1 MKRSALLD
9 PVDCISCLVSSRV
22 GLEGLDANAAA
33 AIVAA
38 RTRTEM
44 FVESYRAT
52 AKASTRPVKRRLNAQ
67 AMQGLGSLGGGL
79 RELLTAS
86 AAANDVDYS
95 MPWLA
100 ARRGPRDLRVNDS
113 VVEAV
118 EKASSVTVLLDNA
131 GEAVVDV
138 ALALRL
144 GSMGKEVALVAR
156 GEEYEIDVTAEEAE
170 ELVREVSGVT
180 GLPAGN
186 VRVVSTGSSYPA
198 PSPKASREARE
209 AVMTAD
215 VVLSKGIG
223 NLEAFRDYGL
233 RVDGVVALYVAK
245 CPPIARLSGVGLGGV
260 VVEFLSSIIRR

>member
-1 MKRSALLD
+1 MNRSVLLD
-9 PVDCISCLVSSRV
+9 PVDCVSCLVSSRG
-22 GLEGLDANAAA
+22 GLEGLDARTAAVIAAA
-33 AIVAA
+33 K
-38 RTRTEM
+38 TRTEV
-44 FVESYRAT
+44 FVESYRAV
-52 AKASTRPVKRRLNAQ
+52 AKASTRPAKQRLNEMALRGLS
-67 AMQGLGSLGGGL
+67 GLGGSL
-79 RELLTAS
+79 RDLLVAS

-100 ARRGPRDLRVNDS
+100 ARRGPRGLRVNGL

-118 EKASSVTVLLDNA
+118 ERAGSVTVLLDNA

-144 GSMGKEVALVAR
+144 SSMGKEVVLVAR

-170 ELVREVSGVT
+170 ELVREVSRAT

-198 PSPKASREARE
+198 PSPRASREARE
-209 AVMTAD
+209 AVAAAD

-233 RVDGVVALYVAK
+233 RVDGVAALYVAK